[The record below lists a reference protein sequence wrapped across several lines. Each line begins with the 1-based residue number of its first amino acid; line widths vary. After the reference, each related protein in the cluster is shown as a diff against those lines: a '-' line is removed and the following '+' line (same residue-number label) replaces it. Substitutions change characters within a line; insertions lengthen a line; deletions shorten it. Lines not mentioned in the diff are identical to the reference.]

1 MKLSATKRL
10 AETRGWV
17 WKERARDEYG
27 RFASE
32 GGDAGGGSYDEPV
45 QYKGMGAKKAWR
57 SEAIENPTEPQPGI
71 SHYATNPDT
80 GEPSVEADIS
90 RVSSVVRQDSDMDTT
105 AVGQEME
112 RLEEDG
118 VERETGLAELT
129 QNGQEP
135 LATAQAG
142 VYTEVLKEYVDN
154 PELLDDPESEP
165 LIYELADGSKVVGDG
180 HHRIVAA
187 EHLQRDLKVR
197 VFSERE

>member
-32 GGDAGGGSYDEPV
+32 GGDAGGGSYDSHVE
-45 QYKGMGAKKAWR
+45 YKGMKAKRAWR
-57 SEAIENPTEPQPGI
+57 SDAIENPTEPQPGV
-71 SHYATNPDT
+71 SHYSINPDT
-80 GEPSVEADIS
+80 GEPSVEASLS
-90 RVSSVVRQDSDMDTT
+90 RVSSVVRQDENMDTT

-112 RLEEDG
+112 RLEEEG
-118 VERETGLAELT
+118 VENETGLAELT

-135 LATAQAG
+135 LATAQEG

-154 PELLDDPESEP
+154 PELLDDPEGEP

-187 EHLQRDLKVR
+187 EHLQRDLKVN
-197 VFSERE
+197 VLSHGE